1 MIKKILL
8 AILVAF
14 PMIAVAQS
22 PKFGI
27 VNTQTIIQDLPD
39 FKEAREQIDS
49 SSKKYEDEFKK
60 LQEQMEKSYAEFQA
74 LAADTPESIKERRMQ
89 EIQDLDQKMQQFH
102 ATATQ
107 DIQRQQETLLAP
119 IQEKVRQALT
129 AVGKENN
136 MTFIFEN
143 MMPVYTGTD
152 VIDVTPLVRTKL
164 GLK

>member
-89 EIQDLDQKMQQFH
+89 EIQDLDQKIQQFRQ
-102 ATATQ
+102 TASQ
-107 DIQRQQETLLAP
+107 ELQKQSETLMAP
-119 IQEKVRQALT
+119 IRQKVFT
-129 AVGKENN
+129 AIQSVGTEGGY
-136 MTFIFEN
+136 TFIFEN
-143 MMPVYTGTD
+143 TVPIFSGQD
-152 VIDVTPLVRTKL
+152 VKDITSEHI
-164 GLK
+164 

>member
-14 PMIAVAQS
+14 PMIAAAQA
-22 PKFGI
+22 PKFGV

-39 FKEAREQIDS
+39 FKEAQEQVAS
-49 SSKKYEDEFKK
+49 ASKKYEEEFKK
-60 LQEQMEKSYAEFQA
+60 LQEQMEKNYAEFQA

-89 EIQDLDQKMQQFH
+89 DIQDLDQKMQQFH

-119 IQEKVRQALT
+119 IQEKVRQALN

-143 MMPVYTGTD
+143 VMPVYTGTD
-152 VIDVTPLVRTKL
+152 VTDVTPMVRTKL